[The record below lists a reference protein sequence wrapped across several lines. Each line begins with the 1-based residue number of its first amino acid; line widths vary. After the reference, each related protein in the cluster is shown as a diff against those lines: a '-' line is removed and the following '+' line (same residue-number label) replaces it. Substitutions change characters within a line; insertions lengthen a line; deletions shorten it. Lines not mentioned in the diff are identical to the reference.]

1 LFVAFGGCF
10 TVVARLAAGLAL
22 KLLFLFA
29 LLGQFALAFFV
40 GVVRGGQLAL
50 LRMR

>member
-1 LFVAFGGCF
+1 VGVGRHFAIV
-10 TVVARLAAGLAL
+10 TRLAAGLAL
-22 KLLFLFA
+22 KLFFLLA